1 MSEEKNL
8 QEMIENAVKE
18 SIKKENRKN
27 RFLSTLI
34 PLIGYA
40 LILCSLWFIYDRIRP
55 KTPEIAPVEDHD
67 VTLDNN
73 GILGF
78 TAADFEEAV
87 LGKSQMQ
94 QLLIVDEQE
103 VSVTSIITQ
112 AGLFNWD
119 ITSKT
124 VNETIYGTGTYTV
137 DLSRVTRD
145 SIIFDQDLFTVII
158 HVPYPELHAVTF
170 NPEKTQI
177 GDTKKGW
184 LAFGEIKL
192 TPEEQKEF
200 ETAAITKLTT
210 RLNEQECF
218 DTAVRFARLAAY
230 ELYQPVVSAVSP
242 AYKVTIVVDDKE

>member
-1 MSEEKNL
+1 MSEDRNL
-8 QEMIENAVKE
+8 QEMIENAVKD

-27 RFLSTLI
+27 RFLNTLI

-40 LILCSLWFIYDRIRP
+40 LILGGLWFIYDRIRP
-55 KTPEIAPVEDHD
+55 KTPEITPVEDHD

-124 VNETIYGTGTYTV
+124 INETIYGTGTYTV
-137 DLSRVTRD
+137 DLSQITRD
-145 SIIFDQDLFTVII
+145 DIIFDKDLYTVII

-170 NPEKTQI
+170 DPEKTQI
-177 GDTKKGW
+177 GDMKKGW
-184 LAFGEIKL
+184 LAFGDIKL

-200 ETAAITKLTT
+200 ETAAVAKLTA

-218 DTAVRFARLAAY
+218 DTAARFARLAAY
-230 ELYQPVVSAVSP
+230 ELYQPVISAVSP

>member
-1 MSEEKNL
+1 
-8 QEMIENAVKE
+8 
-18 SIKKENRKN
+18 
-27 RFLSTLI
+27 
-34 PLIGYA
+34 
-40 LILCSLWFIYDRIRP
+40 
-55 KTPEIAPVEDHD
+55 
-67 VTLDNN
+67 
-73 GILGF
+73 
-78 TAADFEEAV
+78 
-87 LGKSQMQ
+87 
-94 QLLIVDEQE
+94 
-103 VSVTSIITQ
+103 
-112 AGLFNWD
+112 
-119 ITSKT
+119 
-124 VNETIYGTGTYTV
+124 
-137 DLSRVTRD
+137 TRD

-200 ETAAITKLTT
+200 ETAAITKLTA